1 MDNKLIVW
9 RLVSGALL
17 IVLAVFSF
25 ICSIIVANVE
35 IVTGKNINAVIGA
48 YSLVAI
54 YSLIVGIF
62 FCVSYKKQSKKW
74 IEYIIVITT
83 IFLFFLLPSIQ
94 HYRNATYLII
104 FRWALLIFVGVGF
117 QAKKKLEKIRNA
129 HNSLENEMKKQ

>member
-35 IVTGKNINAVIGA
+35 IVNGKNINAVIGA
-48 YSLVAI
+48 YSVVAI

-62 FCVSYKKQSKKW
+62 FCVSYKKTIKKMDW
-74 IEYIIVITT
+74 IYNSYNNDFSV
-83 IFLFFLLPSIQ
+83 FLLPSIQ

-117 QAKKKLEKIRNA
+117 QAKK
-129 HNSLENEMKKQ
+129 SLKKFVTAIIA